1 MHLAKT
7 RGDLLMKPQRTPA
20 ELLANLAL
28 HAEFIWMDGHK
39 CPGGSRAY
47 RTTPGAVIQR
57 LPEEQ
62 RAILRK
68 LKSAD
73 IENLRPDALA
83 L

>member
-1 MHLAKT
+1 MKT
-7 RGDLLMKPQRTPA
+7 KITPA
-20 ELLANLAL
+20 ELIMDLAL
-28 HAEFIWMDGHK
+28 HAQFIWMDGRR
-39 CPGGSRAY
+39 CPAGSRDF

>member
-7 RGDLLMKPQRTPA
+7 RGDLLLKPQM
-20 ELLANLAL
+20 AL
-28 HAEFIWMDGHK
+28 HAEFIWMDGRK
-39 CPGGSRAY
+39 CPGGSRHY